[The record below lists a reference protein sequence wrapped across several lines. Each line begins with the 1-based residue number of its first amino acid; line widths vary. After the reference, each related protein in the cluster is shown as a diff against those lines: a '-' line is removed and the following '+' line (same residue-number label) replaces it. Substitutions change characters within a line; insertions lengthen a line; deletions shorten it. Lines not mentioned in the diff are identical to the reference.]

1 MAYTATLSCLHL
13 LDCLNSDGFHCYFNT
28 GNLPCLHSLSYLTQL
43 HPQCCLSW
51 PAISK
56 ETLRQ
61 YLADRLYLTHICCLA
76 IAPLHTSPN
85 FRSLCLVICCPI
97 YWQISHLTSTIIRM
111 HWNIPKL
118 TPLLIN
124 MRMYLQ
130 ASITFVII
138 SCLII
143 LSFSLSTKAVSFSSF
158 YVYIGCAVWYQ
169 SVWSWIPQPSETE
182 SDRDNIYETNG

>member
-143 LSFSLSTKAVSFSSF
+143 LVK
-158 YVYIGCAVWYQ
+158 YQ
-169 SVWSWIPQPSETE
+169 SCVILIILCIYWVCGLIPKCLKLNTSAKWNRVW
-182 SDRDNIYETNG
+182 